1 MKKKIS
7 AGGKQNLAEAYVCT
21 CEKLFLLYSTAG
33 KDSGFT
39 LTDSKGNVEILH
51 IRGNREN
58 KNHLYL
64 ELAREVEDEA
74 ELSFAWQ
81 ADPIKHPPVD
91 EVTFFTT
98 SVNFIKAI

>member
-1 MKKKIS
+1 MK
-7 AGGKQNLAEAYVCT
+7 NC
-21 CEKLFLLYSTAG
+21 FLLYSTAG

-81 ADPIKHPPVD
+81 ADPIKYPPVD
-91 EVTFFTT
+91 EVTFLPLLSFYKSHINLTINKEFRLD
-98 SVNFIKAI
+98 VK